1 MTDRQKLFAER
12 YLANGFN
19 AKEAYEVAFGAVDN
33 KKPSYPYRLLNNP
46 EISEYIQKR
55 RDEIYGSLNIDAM
68 RVMTEIANLAFEE
81 KDTNNVSAKL
91 RALELLSKNLGLQTQ
106 KLETKE
112 VIEVSL
118 VEDKDDD

>member
-19 AKEAYEVAFGAVDN
+19 AKEAYEVAFGAVNN
-33 KKPSYPYRLLNNP
+33 KQPSYPYRLLKKP
-46 EISEYIQKR
+46 EIKEYIQSR
-55 RDEIYGSLNIDAM
+55 REEIYDSLNIDAIK
-68 RVMTEIANLAFEE
+68 VMTEIAGIAFE
-81 KDTNNVSAKL
+81 DTDNVQAKL

-118 VEDKDDD
+118 VEDKNDD

>member
-19 AKEAYEVAFGAVDN
+19 AKEAYEVAFGAVNN
-33 KKPSYPYRLLNNP
+33 KQPSYPYRLLKKP
-46 EISEYIQKR
+46 EIKEYIQSR
-55 RDEIYGSLNIDAM
+55 REEIYDSLNIDAIK
-68 RVMTEIANLAFEE
+68 VMTEIAGIAFE
-81 KDTNNVSAKL
+81 DTDNLQVKL

-118 VEDKDDD
+118 VEDKEND

>member
-19 AKEAYEVAFGAVDN
+19 AKEAYEVAFGAVNN
-33 KKPSYPYRLLNNP
+33 KSPSYPYRLLKKP
-46 EISEYIQKR
+46 EIKEYIASR
-55 RDEIYGSLNIDAM
+55 REELYDSLNIDAI
-68 RVMTEIANLAFEE
+68 RVMTEIAGIAFEE
-81 KDTNNVSAKL
+81 SDNVQAKL

-106 KLETKE
+106 KLEPKE

-118 VEDKDDD
+118 VEDKNDD

>member
-1 MTDRQKLFAER
+1 
-12 YLANGFN
+12 
-19 AKEAYEVAFGAVDN
+19 
-33 KKPSYPYRLLNNP
+33 
-46 EISEYIQKR
+46 
-55 RDEIYGSLNIDAM
+55 
-68 RVMTEIANLAFEE
+68 MTEIANLAFEE
-81 KDTNNVSAKL
+81 KDINNVSSKL

>member
-33 KKPSYPYRLLNNP
+33 KKPSYPYRLLKKP
-46 EISEYIQKR
+46 EIKEYIQSR
-55 RDEIYGSLNIDAM
+55 REEIYDSLNIDAIK
-68 RVMTEIANLAFEE
+68 VMTEIAGIAFE
-81 KDTNNVSAKL
+81 DTDNLQAKL

>member
-1 MTDRQKLFAER
+1 
-12 YLANGFN
+12 
-19 AKEAYEVAFGAVDN
+19 
-33 KKPSYPYRLLNNP
+33 
-46 EISEYIQKR
+46 
-55 RDEIYGSLNIDAM
+55 M